1 MNAIVKIENQTPF
14 IEVELN
20 VKVQLGVNARDLHKM
35 LESKQDFST
44 WIKRRITQCNFEEN
58 FDFVV
63 LHQKVE
69 QARDLSSTKKWSS
82 KARDQIR
89 IEYIITADMAKHLG
103 LMEKT
108 PQGHQIREYFI
119 QQEKVARSVAHSIQ
133 VEVGKAMQYFEQFN
147 ASLSNAARFLSVGGK
162 QTKPKLLSD
171 LEKLLKKAQPR
182 LPFDGEDEE

>member
-1 MNAIVKIENQTPF
+1 MNAITNFEAETPLVEIE
-14 IEVELN
+14 IGGEL
-20 VKVQLGVNARDLHKM
+20 QLGVDARSLHKT
-35 LESKQDFST
+35 LGSKQDFST
-44 WIKRRITQCNFEEN
+44 WIKRRISQCQFREN
-58 FDFVV
+58 FDFIL

-69 QARDLSSTKKWSS
+69 QVSGTKHLV
-82 KARDQIR
+82 
-89 IEYIITADMAKHLG
+89 EYIVTADMAKHLG

>member
-1 MNAIVKIENQTPF
+1 MNMMVNHEKQTPF
-14 IEVELN
+14 VEVELN
-20 VKVQLGVNARDLHKM
+20 GKVQLGVNARDLHKM

-44 WIKRRITQCNFEEN
+44 WIKRRISQCGFEEG
-58 FDFVV
+58 FDYVR
-63 LHQKVE
+63 LHQKMEV
-69 QARDLSSTKKWSS
+69 DLSSTKKWSS

>member
-1 MNAIVKIENQTPF
+1 MNAVTQFEAATPF
-14 IEVELN
+14 VEIEIGGEL
-20 VKVQLGVNARDLHKM
+20 QLGVDARSLHKT
-35 LESKQDFST
+35 LGSKQDFST
-44 WIKRRITQCNFEEN
+44 WIKRRISQCQFREN
-58 FDFVV
+58 FDFIL

-69 QARDLSSTKKWSS
+69 QVSGTKHLV
-82 KARDQIR
+82 
-89 IEYIITADMAKHLG
+89 EYIVTADMAKHLG

>member
-1 MNAIVKIENQTPF
+1 MNAVTQFEEATPF
-14 IEVELN
+14 VEIEIGGEL
-20 VKVQLGVNARDLHKM
+20 QLGVDARSLHKS
-35 LESKQDFST
+35 LGSKQDFST
-44 WIKRRITQCNFEEN
+44 WIKRRISQCQFREN
-58 FDFVV
+58 FDFIL

-69 QARDLSSTKKWSS
+69 QVSGTKHLV
-82 KARDQIR
+82 
-89 IEYIITADMAKHLG
+89 EYIVTADMAKHLG

>member
-1 MNAIVKIENQTPF
+1 MNAITNFEAETPLVEIE
-14 IEVELN
+14 IGGEL
-20 VKVQLGVNARDLHKM
+20 QLGVDARSLHKT
-35 LESKQDFST
+35 LGSKQDFST
-44 WIKRRITQCNFEEN
+44 WIKRRISQCQFREN
-58 FDFVV
+58 FDFIL
-63 LHQKVE
+63 LHQKAE

-108 PQGHQIREYFI
+108 HQGHQIREYFI

>member
-1 MNAIVKIENQTPF
+1 MNAITNFEAETPLVEIE
-14 IEVELN
+14 IGGEL
-20 VKVQLGVNARDLHKM
+20 QLGVDARSLHKT
-35 LESKQDFST
+35 LGSKQDFST
-44 WIKRRITQCNFEEN
+44 WIKRRISQCQFREN
-58 FDFVV
+58 FDFIL

-69 QARDLSSTKKWSS
+69 QVSGTKHLV
-82 KARDQIR
+82 
-89 IEYIITADMAKHLG
+89 EYIVTADMAKHLG

-133 VEVGKAMQYFEQFN
+133 IEVGKAMQYFEQFN

>member
-1 MNAIVKIENQTPF
+1 MNAVTQFEAATPF
-14 IEVELN
+14 VEIEIGGE
-20 VKVQLGVNARDLHKM
+20 VQLGVDARSLHKS
-35 LESKQDFST
+35 LGSKQDFSN
-44 WIKRRITQCNFEEN
+44 WIKEN
-58 FDFVV
+58 FDYIKIIKTPDQN
-63 LHQKVE
+63 L
-69 QARDLSSTKKWSS
+69 RSTNLLSPKSRAQTV
-82 KARDQIR
+82 
-89 IEYIITADMAKHLG
+89 IEYIVTADMAKHLG

>member
-1 MNAIVKIENQTPF
+1 MNAITNF
-14 IEVELN
+14 EVETPL
-20 VKVQLGVNARDLHKM
+20 VEIEIGGELQLGVDARSLHKT
-35 LESKQDFST
+35 LGSKQDFST
-44 WIKRRITQCNFEEN
+44 WIKRRISQCQFREN
-58 FDFVV
+58 FDFIL

-69 QARDLSSTKKWSS
+69 QVSGTKHLV
-82 KARDQIR
+82 
-89 IEYIITADMAKHLG
+89 EYIVTADMAKHLG

>member
-1 MNAIVKIENQTPF
+1 MNAITNFEAETPLVEIE
-14 IEVELN
+14 IGGEL
-20 VKVQLGVNARDLHKM
+20 QLGVDARSLHKT
-35 LESKQDFST
+35 LGSKQDFST
-44 WIKRRITQCNFEEN
+44 WIKRRISQCQFKEN
-58 FDFVV
+58 FDYIRF
-63 LHQKVE
+63 HQKMEANNATLVE
-69 QARDLSSTKKWSS
+69 
-82 KARDQIR
+82 
-89 IEYIITADMAKHLG
+89 YVVTADMAKHLG

>member
-1 MNAIVKIENQTPF
+1 MNVITNFEAETPLVEIE
-14 IEVELN
+14 IGGEL
-20 VKVQLGVNARDLHKM
+20 QLGVDARSLHKT
-35 LESKQDFST
+35 LGSKQDFST
-44 WIKRRITQCNFEEN
+44 WIKRRISQCQFREN
-58 FDFVV
+58 FDFIL

-69 QARDLSSTKKWSS
+69 QVSGTKHLV
-82 KARDQIR
+82 
-89 IEYIITADMAKHLG
+89 EYIVTADMAKHLG